1 MIFDTDVL
9 IWCFRGDR
17 DAAQSIASWP
27 DRAVSIVSVMEM
39 LQGANSKD
47 EIGHIRRF
55 FPTHDLQVIPVNES
69 ISYLAS
75 NLIEEHTLSHGLQ
88 MADALIAATAR
99 ETGSG
104 LVTANVRHFRAIT
117 RLELKAFRPL
127 RAVSR

>member
-9 IWCFRGDR
+9 IWCLRGYR
-17 DAAQSIASWP
+17 EAAEFIASTP
-27 DRAVSIVSVMEM
+27 DRAVSIVSLMET
-39 LQGANSKD
+39 LQGARSKD
-47 EIGHIRRF
+47 EIRVIRRF

-88 MADALIAATAR
+88 MADALIVATTR
-99 ETGSG
+99 ETGSA

-117 RLELKAFRPL
+117 RLELTAFRPSA
-127 RAVSR
+127 RG

>member
-1 MIFDTDVL
+1 LIFDTDVL

-47 EIGHIRRF
+47 EIGRIRRF
-55 FPTHDLQVIPVNES
+55 FPTHDLRVIPVNES

-75 NLIEEHTLSHGLQ
+75 NLIEELTLSRGLQ
-88 MADALIAATAR
+88 LADALIAATAR
-99 ETGSG
+99 ETGSV
-104 LVTANVRHFRAIT
+104 LVTANVRDFRAVPL
-117 RLELKAFRPL
+117 RERKAFRPV
-127 RAVSR
+127 AGG